1 MIHRAFRLRAV
12 FLDTGVLENPAEA
25 GALLKRLSALPVRV
39 GRVRPAPASA
49 PREVASPPPGDVE
62 DTLEIPVDATGH
74 RALPD
79 SGALRKRIGD
89 RGLDPARVLLVSSD
103 NALLRAAR
111 EAGMMTLR
119 VGPAQDEPA
128 VDLTV
133 PDLSGV
139 VEAVRLGLPLGGGK
153 FPNELLERHFTEFA
167 FDDPSLIVQPAVG
180 EDTAAV
186 DIAGDEVLVLKSD
199 PITFAADAMGR
210 YAVLVNANDIATA
223 GARPRW
229 MLTTLLF
236 PPGATPSEVLLVMQE
251 LQQVSRQWGI
261 TLCGGHTEI
270 SDAVTR
276 PVVVGVMAGTVTRAG
291 LVDKAD
297 MRPGDRVFLTK
308 AVAVE
313 GTSIIARELAPRL
326 GELGVSAEEIERCR
340 GFLDDISII
349 EEADLAA
356 RCGGVSAMHDVTE
369 GGLATALRE
378 LAQAGGH
385 RIRVDAARIPVFDET
400 RRLCRLLGI
409 DPLGLIGSGSLLICC
424 RPQDADRLAADI
436 TAAGIRIT
444 EIGEVV
450 AGPSGVDAFENGQ
463 PVPWPRFAVDEITR
477 LF

>member
-1 MIHRAFRLRAV
+1 MIHRSFRLGAV
-12 FLDTGVLENPAEA
+12 FLDMEVLGNADAGGRLLERLSTLPARVGRIRPASESAPEKGASQPPEGPDGALDIPVDPASRAVPREVGALCKEIEGYGMNPAE
-25 GALLKRLSALPVRV
+25 
-39 GRVRPAPASA
+39 
-49 PREVASPPPGDVE
+49 
-62 DTLEIPVDATGH
+62 
-74 RALPD
+74 
-79 SGALRKRIGD
+79 
-89 RGLDPARVLLVSSD
+89 VLLVSADGS
-103 NALLRAAR
+103 LLKTAR
-111 EAGMMTLR
+111 EAGMVTLR
-119 VGPAQDEPA
+119 VGSTEDGPPT
-128 VDLTV
+128 DLTV
-133 PDLSGV
+133 PDLDGV
-139 VEAVRLGLPLGGGK
+139 VDAVRLGLPLSGGK
-153 FPNELLERHFTEFA
+153 FPNELLERHFTDFP

-186 DIAGDEVLVLKSD
+186 DIAADEVLVLKSD
-199 PITFAADAMGR
+199 PITFAADAMGQ

-236 PPGATPSEVLLVMQE
+236 PPATTPSEVLLVMQE

-297 MRPGDRVFLTK
+297 MRPGDRVYLTK

-326 GELGVSAEEIERCR
+326 EDLGVRTEEIDRCR
-340 GFLDDISII
+340 DFLENISII
-349 EEADLAA
+349 EEAALAA

-385 RIRVDAARIPVFDET
+385 RIRVNVERIPVFDET

-424 RPQDADRLAADI
+424 RPDDADRLAADI

-450 AGPSGVDAFENGQ
+450 DGKSGVEAFENGH
-463 PVPWPRFAVDEITR
+463 PVPWPRFEVDEITKV
-477 LF
+477 F